1 MCLRYVSASRESLLL
16 RAPMLAYTILVLFHL
31 NPIKDPTLDLC
42 SLLICA
48 LFSVTTCESRFSAGS

>member
-1 MCLRYVSASRESLLL
+1 MCLRYVSASQVLAFAC
-16 RAPMLAYTILVLFHL
+16 APMLAYTILVLFHL